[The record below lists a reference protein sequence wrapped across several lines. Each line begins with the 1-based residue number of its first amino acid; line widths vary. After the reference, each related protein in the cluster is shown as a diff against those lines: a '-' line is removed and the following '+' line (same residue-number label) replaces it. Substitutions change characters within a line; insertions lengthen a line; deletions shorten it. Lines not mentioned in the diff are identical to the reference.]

1 MYIFARWLSARNCIR
16 PRTPTLPNQN
26 ATWRSCIIHAAITRK
41 RLSFIALRLRLGRRR
56 MKSPRRIM
64 RLWCRI
70 TPTFCVLLARYA
82 KRTNWKFVHAR
93 GARAN
98 LTRNRLPPSYHR
110 IEITGSILQPA
121 GRLRIVV
128 PLSFARV
135 AELADAYGSGP
146 YGETRGGS
154 SPLASTKPRPP
165 NRPSARGKTENVQ
178 CQLDGLI
185 TSLRLSFLPP
195 SEPSLTGRAF
205 FARLA

>member
-16 PRTPTLPNQN
+16 PRTPTLPNQD

-56 MKSPRRIM
+56 TKNPRKIM

-93 GARAN
+93 DSRAD
-98 LTRNRLPPSYHR
+98 LTRHRSLPSYHR
-110 IEITGSILQPA
+110 IDTVCFTLRLA
-121 GRLRIVV
+121 GACALYG
-128 PLSFARV
+128 PLPFARV
-135 AELADAYGSGP
+135 AESADAYGSGP

-154 SPLASTKPRPP
+154 SPLASKLL
-165 NRPSARGKTENVQ
+165 A
-178 CQLDGLI
+178 C
-185 TSLRLSFLPP
+185 
-195 SEPSLTGRAF
+195 AF
-205 FARLA
+205 R